1 MAMGSAVTS
10 ADAVLREG
18 CGAATGAGAKGC
30 ASGTNWSELLAEM
43 NSVSDSRVDWS
54 LRSWRKT
61 IFTPNLLC
69 SACVTW
75 VKKSESNPI
84 SRKLVAASEE
94 EMGVPDRSSKI
105 SEIIREITVDLSSAG
120 LGCLG
125 SGGCGFVFTCG
136 VSSNEFWILGIC

>member
-1 MAMGSAVTS
+1 
-10 ADAVLREG
+10 
-18 CGAATGAGAKGC
+18 
-30 ASGTNWSELLAEM
+30 M

-69 SACVTW
+69 SAWVTW
-75 VKKSESNPI
+75 VKKSESKPI
-84 SRKLVAASEE
+84 SRKVVVDSAE

-105 SEIIREITVDLSSAG
+105 SEIMREITVDLSSAG
-120 LGCLG
+120 FGCLG

-136 VSSNEFWILGIC
+136 VSSNEFWMFGICWGATAFVGADCAGTSSQKRLRSNG